1 MLDYIIVGFG
11 LGGASTAFRLEEMN
25 RKFVIFEDSS
35 VNSSKVAGGVM
46 NPVILKRFTLAW
58 NADEQLKESKQFY
71 RKLEFHL
78 KTNFLSSIELYRKF
92 FSVEEQ
98 NDWFNAADKP
108 GLAPFLDTNLRNH
121 VADALPAD
129 YSFGKVVGTAR
140 VDTRKMLDSYA
151 EYLESNGQLR
161 KSRFAY
167 NDLEVFEDYIQY
179 RGIRAKN
186 VIFAEGFGVLKN
198 PFFNYLPIP
207 GNKGEYIIIEAPG
220 LDLDVTVKA
229 SIFISPLG
237 NNCYKIGATYNNKD
251 KTVGTTAEARQELVS
266 KLEKLITVPFRVVDQ
281 VVGIR
286 PSTIDRRPVVGRH
299 PEHQN
304 MYCCNGFG
312 SRGVL
317 TAPAASAELLA
328 LIEEGKEISVEMDLA
343 RFTRKHYPK
352 A

>member
-1 MLDYIIVGFG
+1 MGFG
-11 LGGASTAFRLEEMN
+11 LGGASIAFRLEEMN

-58 NADEQLKESKQFY
+58 KADEQLKKGKEFY
-71 RKLEFHL
+71 RRLENHL
-78 KTNFLSSIELYRKF
+78 NVQFLKPVELYRKF
-92 FSVEEQ
+92 FSIEEQ

-108 GLAPFLDTNLRNH
+108 GLAPFLDTRLRNE
-121 VADALPAD
+121 VAKKLPAE
-129 YSFGKVVGTAR
+129 YSFGKVFETAR

-151 EYLESNGQLR
+151 EHLESSGKLR
-161 KSRFAY
+161 KSRFEY
-167 NDLEVFEDYIQY
+167 ESLEFFEDYIQY
-179 RGIRAKN
+179 KEIRAKN
-186 VIFAEGFGVLKN
+186 IIFAEGFGVLKN
-198 PFFNYLPIP
+198 PFFSYLPLP

-237 NNCYKIGATYNNKD
+237 NDRYTVGATYNNKD
-251 KTVGTTAEARQELVS
+251 KTVATTSEARQELVE
-266 KLEKLITVPFRVVDQ
+266 KLEKLIAVPFEVVDQ

-299 PEHQN
+299 PEYQN
-304 MYCCNGFG
+304 VYCCNGFG

-328 LIEEGKEISVEMDLA
+328 LIEDGKEVSPEMDLA
-343 RFTRKHYPK
+343 RFTKKYYSK
-352 A
+352 V